1 MRSLFNMRT
10 NALSG
15 DIRMYDQATF
25 YKAFEKDLL
34 LARNQVI
41 IESPFITIKRI
52 NELLPILTRLRNR
65 GVSITINTR
74 NPEEHDAEYEHQA
87 LDSIATLQ
95 ELGITVLYTV
105 KHHRKIAVID
115 KTIVWNGS
123 LNILSQ
129 NDSCEIMWRVDAT
142 EAAHRLLG
150 FVDVKGYTRR

>member
-1 MRSLFNMRT
+1 MKSLFGVQRNV
-10 NALSG
+10 LSS
-15 DIRMYDQATF
+15 DIRMYDQTTF

-34 LARNQVI
+34 LARNEVI

-74 NPEEHDAEYEHQA
+74 NPEEHDVEYEHQA
-87 LDSIATLQ
+87 LDSITALQ
-95 ELGITVLYTV
+95 ELDVTVLYTV

-115 KTIVWNGS
+115 RTIVWNGS

-129 NDSCEIMWRVDAT
+129 NDSCEIMWRVDSP

-150 FVDVKGYTRR
+150 FVDVKGYNRR